1 MIRIIQTDV
10 MTGLAA
16 IKINPSYVNIMR
28 NVLRLNEQLFENS
41 SIEIIQNT
49 YQM

>member
-1 MIRIIQTDV
+1 MIRI
-10 MTGLAA
+10 
-16 IKINPSYVNIMR
+16 MR
-28 NVLRLNEQLFENS
+28 DVLRLNEQLFENS